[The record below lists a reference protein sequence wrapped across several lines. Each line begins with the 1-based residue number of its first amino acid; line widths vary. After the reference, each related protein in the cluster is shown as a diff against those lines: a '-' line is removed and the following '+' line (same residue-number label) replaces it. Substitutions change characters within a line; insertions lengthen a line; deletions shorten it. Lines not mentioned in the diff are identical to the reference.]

1 MYTKVN
7 GLRTSRNPD
16 LSRED
21 SIPQQSDLTREDS
34 FASSIAPGEV
44 FRSHPSN
51 EFSQGPVEY
60 EPMEKANHPFNK
72 NQSLQRYSVDTI
84 SRQSFSLGP
93 NVRERIYYQSVVSNA
108 DDEEQSESTNQSSV
122 FASTNAGVTPVS
134 SFESLHQ
141 SPLPASQQEQP
152 MRNQPQ
158 HPVQRQDTHNDLNKK
173 AVFPGKEGRNS
184 ISLSRA
190 TRQVYHK
197 SHDMSHD
204 SHVTVPESQ
213 DVRRSPR
220 RSRLLSAKRKQQLQS
235 QKNVSSNSPEP
246 IPRSSSE
253 RNTNQHS
260 YDSSL
265 QVGVESYRTATPECN
280 LSEDFSSPDDNEQV
294 FSDSDTRR
302 PPVAPL
308 GLVREVYSPS
318 SDSSPG
324 PSSLEEARG
333 TERRPKHRVLQRV
346 DTDTGERHSK
356 ILLGSGSLTPADAK
370 HIQDYNRV
378 GFQDLVTVRVK

>member
-1 MYTKVN
+1 MTYTQVN
-7 GLRTSRNPD
+7 GLHTGSPNPD

-21 SIPQQSDLTREDS
+21 SIPQQSDLTRDDS
-34 FASSIAPGEV
+34 ITSSIAFGEV

-60 EPMEKANHPFNK
+60 EPMEKTNHPFNK

-122 FASTNAGVTPVS
+122 FASTNAGVTSVS
-134 SFESLHQ
+134 SFGSLHQ

-173 AVFPGKEGRNS
+173 AEFPGKEGRNS

-213 DVRRSPR
+213 DARRSPR
-220 RSRLLSAKRKQQLQS
+220 KSRLLSAKRKQQLQS
-235 QKNVSSNSPEP
+235 QKYVSRNSPEP
-246 IPRSSSE
+246 IPRSSS
-253 RNTNQHS
+253 TNQHS
-260 YDSSL
+260 YDSNL
-265 QVGVESYRTATPECN
+265 QVGVESYCTTTPECN
-280 LSEDFSSPDDNEQV
+280 LSEDFSFPEDNEQV

-308 GLVREVYSPS
+308 SLVREVYSPS

-324 PSSLEEARG
+324 LSSLEEARG
-333 TERRPKHRVLQRV
+333 TERRPKHRVLRRV

-378 GFQDLVTVRVK
+378 RFQDLVTVRKE